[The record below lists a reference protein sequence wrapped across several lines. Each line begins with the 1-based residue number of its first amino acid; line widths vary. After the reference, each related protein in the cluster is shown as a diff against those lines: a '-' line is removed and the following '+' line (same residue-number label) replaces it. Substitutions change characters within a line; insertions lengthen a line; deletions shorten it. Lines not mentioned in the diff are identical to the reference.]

1 MISQDTRDRQM
12 AQGIERDETMGASWL
27 QIKYL

>member
-1 MISQDTRDRQM
+1 MILQETRDRQT
-12 AQGIERDETMGASWL
+12 AQGIELNETMGASWL